1 MASIRG
7 SSRRQRQGAAVTRSS
22 LLGSLGIGQKEQPWT
37 HVTQIG
43 PAVRLDTRI
52 QDRQRKQPIIC
63 ATVPKWSPSPIADMS
78 ALADVIGDAELV
90 LLERGDPNDELDK
103 RLPKGLGVHD
113 GALRIWFPFEHRG
126 TKSARHP
133 RLGLLERSEADAATE
148 WVCDHLA
155 RYRVEQAPVPV
166 KGEDLTATVSRVDR
180 EGVECTLA
188 SGRVVVADR
197 LHVTRLSGL
206 SPERVL
212 RPGQTVVVRVADPT
226 ARPVRVSLVEHEP
239 DPWQRIVEECRQDRV
254 IACRVAHLRNFGALV
269 EVLPEASGL
278 VHKSSISDEWVS
290 HPEEWLREG
299 QLVAARIEQVDERER
314 QITLTM
320 KDVSEG
326 ELPARALSLYP
337 GGPPWLDEVSSLHS
351 NLGEQAEAADVP
363 AIRSASPGGAPEP
376 LAAPESDG
384 DVGSVVP
391 AEASIDQQGEPE
403 LDVGASVNAQL
414 DAATR
419 EDDPGAAPAEG
430 GPVEGTGVSPEGV
443 PLAEGASEAGD
454 AEDEGSQAG
463 DAPGEEDES
472 PEASLE
478 RAPALLP
485 RLKREY
491 SEVERAS
498 QRLAREIGAAEQ
510 RIVQYAEDRGLPAVL
525 TDMRRSVEA
534 LRRQLEIAERER
546 QRALDDA
553 LKATQRADEERR
565 TREGAQRQVTL
576 LERLTPNVG
585 EGDLFIA
592 ECMECWESSTTPDDR
607 QTYPWH
613 APLLGD
619 GFLASLASVNVN
631 LRQVASTCAHIASGR
646 IHEIAGAALHE
657 LRTGKG
663 PTDPQR
669 RRADGA
675 AAWRCT
681 ITASAGGVRLHYWQL
696 PDGRVELAKV
706 GYHDDSSI

>member
-1 MASIRG
+1 M
-7 SSRRQRQGAAVTRSS
+7 T
-22 LLGSLGIGQKEQPWT
+22 GIGS
-37 HVTQIG
+37 
-43 PAVRLDTRI
+43 AVRLDTRV
-52 QDRQRKQPIIC
+52 QDRRRKQPIIC
-63 ATVPKWSPSPIADMS
+63 ATVPKWSPRPIADMS

-113 GALRIWFPFEHRG
+113 GALRIWFPFEHCG
-126 TKSARHP
+126 TKSGRHP
-133 RLGLLERSEADAATE
+133 LLTLRERSEGDAATE
-148 WVCDHLA
+148 WVCDQLA
-155 RYRVEQAPVPV
+155 RHRLEQAPVPV

-188 SGRVVVADR
+188 SRRVVVADR

-239 DPWQRIVEECRQDRV
+239 DPWQRIVEECRQRRV

-269 EVLPEASGL
+269 EVLPQASGL

-290 HPEEWLREG
+290 HPEQWLREG
-299 QLVAARIEQVDERER
+299 QLVAARIEQVDERKR

-337 GGPPWLDEVSSLHS
+337 GGPPWLDGVSSLHS
-351 NLGEQAEAADVP
+351 NVGEQAEAADAP
-363 AIRSASPGGAPEP
+363 AIRSASPGGTPEP

-391 AEASIDQQGEPE
+391 AEASIDQQGEPQ

-430 GPVEGTGVSPEGV
+430 GPVEGTRVSPERV
-443 PLAEGASEAGD
+443 PPAEGASEAGN
-454 AEDEGSQAG
+454 AEDEGSQAA

-472 PEASLE
+472 LEASLE
-478 RAPALLP
+478 RAPASLP

-510 RIVQYAEDRGLPAVL
+510 RIVQYAEDRGLPAML

-565 TREGAQRQVTL
+565 TREDAQRQVTL

-607 QTYPWH
+607 QKYPWH

-631 LRQVASTCAHIASGR
+631 PRQVTSTCAHIASGR

-669 RRADGA
+669 RRPDGA

-681 ITASAGGVRLHYWQL
+681 ITASAGAVRLHYWQL
-696 PDGRVELAKV
+696 PNGRVELAKV

>member
-1 MASIRG
+1 
-7 SSRRQRQGAAVTRSS
+7 VT
-22 LLGSLGIGQKEQPWT
+22 GIGS
-37 HVTQIG
+37 
-43 PAVRLDTRI
+43 AVRLDTRV
-52 QDRQRKQPIIC
+52 QDRRRKQPIIC
-63 ATVPKWSPSPIADMS
+63 ATVPKWSPRPIADMS

-113 GALRIWFPFEHRG
+113 GALRIWFPFEHCG
-126 TKSARHP
+126 TKSGRHP
-133 RLGLLERSEADAATE
+133 LLTLRERSEGDAATE
-148 WVCDHLA
+148 WVCDQLA
-155 RYRVEQAPVPV
+155 RHRLEQAPVPV

-188 SGRVVVADR
+188 SRRVVVADR

-239 DPWQRIVEECRQDRV
+239 DPWQRIVEECRQRRV

-269 EVLPEASGL
+269 EVLPQASGL

-290 HPEEWLREG
+290 HPEQWLREG
-299 QLVAARIEQVDERER
+299 QLVAARIEQVDERKR

-337 GGPPWLDEVSSLHS
+337 GGPPWLDGVSSLHS
-351 NLGEQAEAADVP
+351 NVGEQAEAADAP
-363 AIRSASPGGAPEP
+363 AIRSASPGGTPEP

-391 AEASIDQQGEPE
+391 AEASIDQQGEPQ

-430 GPVEGTGVSPEGV
+430 GPVEGTRVSPERV
-443 PLAEGASEAGD
+443 PPAEGASEAGN
-454 AEDEGSQAG
+454 AEDEGSQAA

-472 PEASLE
+472 LEASLE
-478 RAPALLP
+478 RAPASLP

-510 RIVQYAEDRGLPAVL
+510 RIVQYAEDRGLPAML

-565 TREGAQRQVTL
+565 TREDAQRQVTL

-607 QTYPWH
+607 QKYPWH

-631 LRQVASTCAHIASGR
+631 PRQVTSTCAHIASGR

-669 RRADGA
+669 RRPDGA

-681 ITASAGGVRLHYWQL
+681 ITASAGAVRLHYWQL
-696 PDGRVELAKV
+696 PNGRVELAKV